1 MKYKDFVIISNLSQ
15 FFYVFILLY
24 RVELMVQRGG
34 ATCLLFSNV
43 LCSCVALF
51 RGSGG
56 SCWLL
61 SVYGHSHFGVG
72 VWGSGRGGG
81 PARWATIM
89 WGLDVF
95 LICPNF
101 LRS

>member
-15 FFYVFILLY
+15 FFYVFILLS

-34 ATCLLFSNV
+34 AACLLFSSV

-61 SVYGHSHFGVG
+61 LVYSHSDFGVE
-72 VWGSGRGGG
+72 VWWWGEGG
-81 PARWATIM
+81 PVRWATIL